1 MTSQTQTSA
10 KTTKDGLNNGGLPNS
25 NTARPS
31 DSNPG
36 SATEEALMA
45 AERLFGCKIIRQ
57 QNPEGRVTFII
68 ATDNGQKLDFD
79 EKGNVFIGAA
89 KVGEDEDGGNMTLR
103 AWGDLTLKVGG
114 KLNLEIENFLDQDK
128 PISITS
134 YGDVNVESIDG
145 HMALGGKNVTVTAT
159 NDLTLKGNSIKL
171 QAGEPDQSG
180 ACSGTIERAAGKIT
194 TKCAFQELECSGQ
207 KKETVKG
214 HYTIDMKDDKRSLY
228 SLDTNGHVEIKA
240 TGDGILDFG
249 GKFKHKIGGKL
260 STPIPKV
267 SGDSYQ
273 LTVDLG
279 NTATTITKGNH
290 TETLTKGN
298 YDRTL
303 TSGNFTDTITDGN
316 VTRTI
321 GKALTDTITKGY
333 TLTYKDLTETNK
345 GNEIINVT
353 GTSTHDSKGV
363 KTFTSQGIMTIES
376 SSILN
381 IKGTQIFLNS

>member
-1 MTSQTQTSA
+1 MSQTSESA

-36 SATEEALMA
+36 SAVEEALMA
-45 AERLFGCKIIRQ
+45 AERLFGCKILRQ
-57 QNPEGRVTFII
+57 VNPEGRITFILC
-68 ATDNGQKLDFD
+68 TDNGQKLDFD

-103 AWGDLTLKVGG
+103 AFGDLTLKVGG
-114 KLNLEIENFLDQDK
+114 KLNLEIENFLDEDK

-134 YGDVNVESIDG
+134 FGDVNVESVDG
-145 HMALGGKNVTVTAT
+145 HVAMKGKNVTITADS
-159 NDLTLKGNSIKL
+159 DLTLKGNAIKL
-171 QAGEPDQSG
+171 QAGEPDQTG
-180 ACSGTIERAAGKIT
+180 ACSGTIERSAGKIT

-240 TGDGILDFG
+240 SCDGIFDFG

-267 SGDSYQ
+267 KGDSYS
-273 LTVDLG
+273 LTVDTG
-279 NTATTITKGNH
+279 NTSFTSTKGNH
-290 TETLTKGN
+290 TIELTKGN
-298 YDRTL
+298 WERTL
-303 TSGNFTDTITDGN
+303 SEGNFTDTITGN
-316 VTRTI
+316 SER
-321 GKALTDTITKGY
+321 TITKS
-333 TLTYKDLTETNK
+333 LTDNITKSWKIDYKDLNLTNT
-345 GNEIINVT
+345 GNEVRTISGDSTTTVSKKYSL
-353 GTSTHDSKGV
+353 TSTEIMSL
-363 KTFTSQGIMTIES
+363 TSSANVIIDGAKIM
-376 SSILN
+376 LN
-381 IKGTQIFLNS
+381 

>member
-10 KTTKDGLNNGGLPNS
+10 KNTKDALNNGGLPTS
-25 NTARPS
+25 NTSRGT

-134 YGDVNVESIDG
+134 YGDVNVEAVDG
-145 HMALGGKNVTVTAT
+145 HMALGGKNVTVTAD

-180 ACSGTIERAAGKIT
+180 ACSGTIERSAGKIT

-214 HYTIDMKDDKRSLY
+214 HYTIDMKDDKRSLF
-228 SLDTNGHVEIKA
+228 SVDCNGHMKLKA
-240 TGDGILDFG
+240 SCDVNFDFG
-249 GKFKHKIGGKL
+249 GKFAHKIGGKQ
-260 STPIPKV
+260 STPIPTV

-279 NTATTITKGNH
+279 DTSFTSTKGNH
-290 TETLTKGN
+290 TETFTKGN
-298 YDRTL
+298 YERTL
-303 TSGNFTDTITDGN
+303 TKGNFTDTITDGN

-321 GKALTDTITKGY
+321 GKALSDTITKSY
-333 TLTYKDLTETNK
+333 TLAYKDLNETNT
-345 GNEIINVT
+345 GNEIINVE
-353 GTSTHDSKGV
+353 GTSTHDSKGI
-363 KTFTSQGIMTIES
+363 KTFSSKGMMNIES
-376 SSILN
+376 QAILN
-381 IKGTQIFLNS
+381 INGTQIFLNS